1 MLTILLFRA
10 ILKYMERIKAL
21 KNLGLNDKE
30 ARCYLALLPLNQ
42 ATAYMVA
49 LRAGIKKPTAY
60 VVLETLVSKGFVL
73 KMPSQDKIKY
83 LAKSPKECLATA
95 HEKIKAAQEALPELM
110 AMQNSI
116 LDKPKIYFFEG
127 RAGLHLIDED
137 ILKTADEVISFTTPR
152 FVMTENEKMS
162 KEYIKKRVKAGVRAR
177 VIGQD
182 SPEVLGLKRKDQAEL
197 RETRILPAELFSS
210 EVEMGVCGNKVF
222 ASNYKKEFGLI
233 IEDKDISSSLRKIF
247 ELIWNGE
254 KIVE

>member
-1 MLTILLFRA
+1 
-10 ILKYMERIKAL
+10 
-21 KNLGLNDKE
+21 
-30 ARCYLALLPLNQ
+30 
-42 ATAYMVA
+42 
-49 LRAGIKKPTAY
+49 
-60 VVLETLVSKGFVL
+60 
-73 KMPSQDKIKY
+73 
-83 LAKSPKECLATA
+83 
-95 HEKIKAAQEALPELM
+95 
-110 AMQNSI
+110 
-116 LDKPKIYFFEG
+116 
-127 RAGLHLIDED
+127 
-137 ILKTADEVISFTTPR
+137 
-152 FVMTENEKMS
+152 MS

-177 VIGQD
+177 VIGQA